1 MSLPSATVYRSICT
15 AHAGASRCPLRQMLV
30 KSPSLIPTPRPFLRG
45 SVRTFIYMPE
55 SDPIKKTF
63 LSSPKYA
70 VVGASKDEGKFGTK
84 VLRWYLARDKEVTPV
99 HPKEDELAG
108 VTAIRTLAD
117 LPDPTHTSVSIIT
130 NPKITLG
137 LLEQAKTLN
146 IPPSSRILRKRSG
159 DKAIYGGPCVLVEG
173 DTILKSLL

>member
-1 MSLPSATVYRSICT
+1 
-15 AHAGASRCPLRQMLV
+15 
-30 KSPSLIPTPRPFLRG
+30 
-45 SVRTFIYMPE
+45 MPE
-55 SDPIKKTF
+55 FDPIKKTF

-108 VTAIRTLAD
+108 VTAIRTLAG

-137 LLEQAKTLN
+137 LLEQAKTLD
-146 IPPSSRILRKRSG
+146 IPVVWLQPGAENEEVISYIKENGLEG
-159 DKAIYGGPCVLVEG
+159 KAIYGGPCVLVEG